1 MRSLRLWAA
10 ISALSMIGLVGC
22 GSGGGKS
29 AEETPSS
36 DGSSTSSA
44 GVVSSE
50 VSFAVNGSTTYG
62 TLEMPSDT
70 GGQPRAAAL
79 LISGSGPNDRDG
91 NQPNAGVT
99 PDTLKVVADLLA
111 RQGIITLRYDKYG
124 SGKTGPYPGG
134 PADFTLQGD
143 LKQADSAYK
152 FLAKQSGV
160 DPQKLLVVGHS
171 EGGMFALNVADTD
184 TPKPAGIALLE
195 PQDEHILDLIAIQM
209 QEQTAG
215 QVVQGQLSAAQA
227 ATSNQA
233 VRRAIAD
240 FRAGKPVDY
249 SGITTSTAAFLKSQF
264 EGPEVAYTK
273 SWDAADPVQLA
284 SQIPAGTRVLVTE
297 GTRDTNVPAATVAP
311 LVQTLR
317 SAGATGLGLRTIP
330 GTDHDMHLSTQPQN
344 DAVLAPQ
351 VVAAIQQWAQP
362 YAETD

>member
-10 ISALSMIGLVGC
+10 VSALSMIGLVGC
-22 GSGGGKS
+22 GSSGSNS
-29 AEETPSS
+29 AGPTPSS
-36 DGSSTSSA
+36 AGSSTSST

-62 TLEMPSDT
+62 TLEVPPHAD
-70 GGQPRAAAL
+70 GRPRAAAL

-91 NQPNAGVT
+91 NQPNAGVR
-99 PDTLKVVADLLA
+99 PGTLKVVADLLA

-124 SGKTGPYPGG
+124 SGKTGSYAGG
-134 PADFTLQGD
+134 PADFTLQDD
-143 LKQADSAYK
+143 LKQADSAYE

-171 EGGMFALNVADTD
+171 EGGLFALNLAGTE
-184 TPKPAGIALLE
+184 TPKPAGLALLE

-209 QEQTAG
+209 QEQAAV
-215 QVVQGQLSAAQA
+215 QVSQGQLSDTQA

-233 VRRAIAD
+233 VRRAIAA
-240 FRAGKPVDY
+240 FRAGTPVDF
-249 SGITTSTAAFLKSQF
+249 SGMTSSTADFLKSQL

-284 SQIPAGTRVLVTE
+284 SQVPAGTRVMVTE
-297 GTRDTNVPAATVAP
+297 GTRDTNVPAATIAP

-317 SAGATGLGLRTIP
+317 SAGATGLGLRTFQ
-330 GTDHDMHLSTQPQN
+330 GTDHDMHLATQPQN

-351 VVAAIQQWAQP
+351 VVTAIQQWAQP